1 MLSSIEGYLDFF
13 FNFLAIK
20 NSAAVHNCILVWI
33 WDKFSNQLTTLNTWL
48 LDPVFWLW
56 KTLSSCVIKWPYIHP
71 TSSEG
76 GFFFL
81 IHQQWIL
88 SCIWSLVV
96 LISVVWYLMILTQ
109 CSLVQFSCSVVSD
122 SLQPHA
128 LQQAR
133 LPCPSPTPRACS
145 THVHRIN
152 DAINHLILS
161 SPFPL
166 TFNLSQHQ
174 GLFKRISSLHQEAKD
189 LERQLQR
196 QSFQWLFRNDFL

>member
-1 MLSSIEGYLDFF
+1 MIVGSSV
-13 FNFLAIK
+13 LALK
-20 NSAAVHNCILVWI
+20 NTAQLCYKVAV
-33 WDKFSNQLTTLNTWL
+33 D
-48 LDPVFWLW
+48 
-56 KTLSSCVIKWPYIHP
+56 
-71 TSSEG
+71 TS
-76 GFFFL
+76 
-81 IHQQWIL
+81 HQQWGRFLVPHPPAVDIVMYMEFSSPNKCGVIPHDFL
-88 SCIWSLVV
+88 SMFPS
-96 LISVVWYLMILTQ
+96 S
-109 CSLVQFSCSVVSD
+109 VQFSGSVMSA
-122 SLQPHA
+122 SLRPHE

-189 LERQLQR
+189 LERQLQC

>member
-1 MLSSIEGYLDFF
+1 MFSSIEGYLNFF
-13 FNFLAIK
+13 FKFLAVM

-71 TSSEG
+71 TSSMG

-96 LISVVWYLMILTQ
+96 LISVVWYLMIFTPCFLVQ
-109 CSLVQFSCSVVSD
+109 FSSVQFSCSVMSD
-122 SLQPHA
+122 SLWPHA
-128 LQQAR
+128 LQQAK
-133 LPCPSPTPRACS
+133 LPFPSPTPGACS
-145 THVHRIN
+145 AHVHRVS
-152 DAINHLILS
+152 DAIQPSYPLS
-161 SPFPL
+161 SPSPPAFD
-166 TFNLSQHQ
+166 LSQHQ
-174 GLFKRISSLHQEAKD
+174 GLFKWVSSSHQEAKD
-189 LERQLQR
+189 LELQLQR
-196 QSFQWLFRNDFL
+196 QSFQ